1 VTAGLHQHK
10 PHSVDLP
17 PPDLNRRD
25 EAVDSYCVDASAY
38 ALVHGVRST
47 RGALASWR
55 ARPSI
60 VLRPWFAGSLA
71 VASLLLLT
79 IWVVA
84 AVKSGTHGP
93 VSLARPP
100 FVVGGVADLARIVG
114 HNLLVL
120 ALHAMACV
128 AGFIAGSS
136 LPLQAEQH
144 TGFVR
149 VLHERGKPIAIGFV
163 MCAITFSLS
172 WQTYALGTALAH
184 VSASAHVS
192 TTLLLVGLLPHAL
205 PELVALFLPLS
216 AWMVASRRKEWDRL
230 LAATFVT
237 VGVAVPMLV
246 LTGLWE
252 VFVAPHV
259 LTAIFGH
266 GLTTH

>member
-1 VTAGLHQHK
+1 
-10 PHSVDLP
+10 
-17 PPDLNRRD
+17 
-25 EAVDSYCVDASAY
+25 
-38 ALVHGVRST
+38 
-47 RGALASWR
+47 
-55 ARPSI
+55 
-60 VLRPWFAGSLA
+60 VLRAWFAGSLA
-71 VASLLLLT
+71 VAGLLLLT
-79 IWVVA
+79 IWFVA
-84 AVKSGTHGP
+84 AVKSGSRGP
-93 VSLARPP
+93 VSLTRPP
-100 FVVGGVADLARIVG
+100 FVVGGPADLARILA
-114 HNLLVL
+114 HNYLVL

-149 VLHERGKPIAIGFV
+149 LAHERGRPIAIGFV

-184 VSASAHVS
+184 VSAAAHVS

-205 PELVALFLPLS
+205 PELVALFLPLA
-216 AWMVASRRKEWDRL
+216 AWMVASRRREWDRL

-237 VGVAVPMLV
+237 VAVAIPILV

-259 LTAIFGH
+259 LAALFGH
-266 GLTTH
+266 PLTTH

>member
-1 VTAGLHQHK
+1 M
-10 PHSVDLP
+10 
-17 PPDLNRRD
+17 
-25 EAVDSYCVDASAY
+25 
-38 ALVHGVRST
+38 
-47 RGALASWR
+47 
-55 ARPSI
+55 
-60 VLRPWFAGSLA
+60 VLRAWFAGSLA
-71 VASLLLLT
+71 VAALLLLT
-79 IWVVA
+79 IWAVA
-84 AVKSGTHGP
+84 TVKSGTRGP

-100 FVVGGVADLARIVG
+100 FVTGGAADFGRIFS
-114 HNLLVL
+114 HNMLVL
-120 ALHAMACV
+120 ARHAMACV

-149 VLHERGKPIAIGFV
+149 VLHERGRPIAIGFV

-184 VSASAHVS
+184 VSSSARVS
-192 TTLLLVGLLPHAL
+192 GTLLLVGLLPHAC

-216 AWMVASRRKEWDRL
+216 AWMVASRRKEWDLL

-237 VGVAVPMLV
+237 VGVAIPMLV

-252 VFVAPHV
+252 VFAAPHV

-266 GLTTH
+266 GLRTH